1 MPALRDTLRV
11 GYPALGELN
20 AALPTLRAFSREA
33 LPGVR
38 SSVPTLDAAIPW
50 IVQARGLVGEDEL
63 KGLAAD
69 LRQAVPQPRQAQ
81 PAADPGAAPAARA
94 VLLHELGAGA
104 VRRVADPEHRGRQL
118 GPGRARQIM
127 RSFVGLAGESRVTDA
142 NTPVFHIQGVSP
154 LNLTAGR
161 IEPAAPANPNMPPPH
176 RPGRALRDAGS
187 RPTSRRPAAPRS
199 IPQLTSVTP

>member
-20 AALPTLRAFSREA
+20 DALPTLRAFSREA

-50 IVQARGLVGEDEL
+50 IAQARALVGEDEL

-69 LRQAVPQPRQAQ
+69 LRQAVPSLVKLNERLI
-81 PAADPGAAPAARA
+81 PALRPAARA
-94 VLLHELGAGA
+94 VLVHEHRAGA
-104 VRRVADPEHRGRQL
+104 VRRVADPQHRGRQL
-118 GPGRARQIM
+118 GPGGARAGHAQLRRASPARAAIN
-127 RSFVGLAGESRVTDA
+127 DA

-154 LNLTAGR
+154 TNLTAGR
-161 IEPAAPANPNMPPPH
+161 HRAGRAAEPEHAARAPP
-176 RPGRALRDAGS
+176 RRALRD
-187 RPTSRRPAAPRS
+187 PAAAQPGGARRLGRSTPR
-199 IPQLTSVTP
+199 